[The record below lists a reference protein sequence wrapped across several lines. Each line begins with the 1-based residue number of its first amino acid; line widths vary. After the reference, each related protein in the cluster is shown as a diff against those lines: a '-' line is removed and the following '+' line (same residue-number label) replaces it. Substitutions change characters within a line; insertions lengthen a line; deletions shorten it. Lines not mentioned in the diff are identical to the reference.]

1 MWKELGNFVEQVFIL
16 RNARGCGIFGE
27 FGETGVAFGDVIE
40 VLKKN
45 VIGTLFDTVGMVEWV
60 MENLGNL
67 W

>member
-1 MWKELGNFVEQVFIL
+1 MEQVFIL

-45 VIGTLFDTVGMVEWV
+45 VIGTLFDTVGVVE
-60 MENLGNL
+60 
-67 W
+67 